1 MVKSENNKF
10 EVEKIIRNGLI
21 ILTLIS
27 LICSMFHFAYLFY
40 QDNNIENINNFLL
53 KYDFILYIDNILLY
67 IFALSYII
75 LGIKSKKE
83 VSLKVSFSVFS
94 IITTMIV
101 LSLIVN
107 VIAEMFGVLA

>member
-1 MVKSENNKF
+1 MEHKNKKF
-10 EVEKIIRNGLI
+10 EIEKIVRNGLI

-67 IFALSYII
+67 VFAIFYII
-75 LGIKSKKE
+75 IGIKSKKE
-83 VSLKVSFSVFS
+83 VALKISFSIFS

-101 LSLIVN
+101 LTLIVN
-107 VIAEMFGVLA
+107 VIAEMFGVFA